1 MTENRRAAYATLE
14 QRLNCSYR
22 TLYAGIF
29 LIALATLHF
38 EVSLIRVFS
47 FTIWHHFG
55 YVVISTALL
64 GFAASG
70 TDSGKC

>member
-1 MTENRRAAYATLE
+1 MTQNQRNPFDHTAGSLAKPDRMTENRRAAYATLE

-29 LIALATLHF
+29 VIALATLLF

-47 FTIWHHFG
+47 FTI
-55 YVVISTALL
+55 
-64 GFAASG
+64 
-70 TDSGKC
+70 